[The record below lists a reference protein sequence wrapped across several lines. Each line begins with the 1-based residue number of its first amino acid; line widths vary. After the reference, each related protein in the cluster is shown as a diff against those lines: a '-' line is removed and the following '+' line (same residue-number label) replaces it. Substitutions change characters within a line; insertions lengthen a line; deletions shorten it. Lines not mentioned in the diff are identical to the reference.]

1 MAHSSAEALVVA
13 RSYGFL
19 HGAYLNQHVCALVVR
34 GISDLVDGK
43 ANADRTGSQER
54 ASRHASAFCFEVLAK
69 LDTCPGETDGASSG
83 EPLYAAEFVR
93 IERTLADHESRFRSI
108 EKALGPRVIADTEIG
123 GSIDDRFTTEMNAA
137 RDLLRKG
144 HARAARLLLDSL
156 SKHVGTVGFTKE
168 LHFRLETNLGGSA
181 LAFGEYEAAEKCFD
195 SALAIQPEDAK
206 ALTNRAQIAL
216 VRDQTDV
223 GLEYASR
230 ARSLTPNDPH
240 VVSVY
245 LRALDAT
252 GRKAE
257 IDGLVQENPWVRD
270 DAECVF
276 TLALFGSYLV
286 RGG

>member
-156 SKHVGTVGFTKE
+156 SKHVGTAGFTKE

-230 ARSLTPNDPH
+230 ARSSAVPEWR
-240 VVSVY
+240 SGRFQAG
-245 LRALDAT
+245 RARHRS
-252 GRKAE
+252 GR
-257 IDGLVQENPWVRD
+257 D
-270 DAECVF
+270 
-276 TLALFGSYLV
+276 
-286 RGG
+286 